1 MLDIIKSTLSMVG
14 DLLGLLVSLVVA
26 LCVWLGE
33 VAYYLHVE
41 MPRLE
46 GLLVGVALAWLLLRR
61 EKHPL
66 LRVLSAPLKL
76 VLDIL
81 DLAWDQAV
89 EIFKDLWETVTSAVK
104 SIFGKVKQ
112 WLAGAYAYTLGRL
125 RSVKDKLSKSKGG

>member
-14 DLLGLLVSLVVA
+14 DLLGLLASLVVTIS
-26 LCVWLGE
+26 VWLGQ
-33 VAYYLHVE
+33 VAYYLHTE

-61 EKHPL
+61 EKRPL

-81 DLAWDQAV
+81 DLAWDQVV
-89 EIFKDLWETVTSAVK
+89 EIVKDLWASAASLTGAVIK
-104 SIFGKVKQ
+104 KVQ
-112 WLAGAYAYTLGRL
+112 HWLGSAYSYTLKKL
-125 RSVKDKLSKSKGG
+125 RIVKDKLSKSSGG